1 MGTHPQSIGNLTYL
15 KIIKHACFL
24 YVMALMYPSLIAA
37 VTLFQVTLFN
47 KLAEL
52 LTILIKDNRA
62 CMHACKAAGTLSHQ
76 TLSHQRNLNLLQQNK
91 YVLQMLVSSMLE
103 SFLISSV
110 YICNAAQQKT

>member
-76 TLSHQRNLNLLQQNK
+76 RNLNLLQQNK